1 VWQDLHH
8 ELSPRGVDVVTIA
21 LDAPDAAAPWL
32 EPIAPDG
39 PVALIDE
46 ALRTTDAFGW
56 VNVPSAIWYDERGTI
71 VRGPEVAF
79 LKPKQTVPIPPDA
92 PDAQREMLGYIN
104 AFPNDAATWM
114 AALRDWVERGAD
126 SPYALT
132 PDEVRDRSREFG
144 LDAARATAHYTLAE
158 HLRTSGHTD
167 DAIAH
172 QRRAHELDPQQ
183 WTRKRQA
190 WALAGGP
197 ERFGTSF
204 IDEMRALGPES
215 FYPPVRFSP

>member
-8 ELSPRGVDVVTIA
+8 EFAPRGVDVVTVA
-21 LDAPDAAAPWL
+21 LDTPKSAAPWL
-32 EPIAPDG
+32 EAIGPDG

-56 VNVPSAIWYDERGTI
+56 VNVPSAIWFDERGTI

-79 LKPKQTVPIPPDA
+79 LKP
-92 PDAQREMLGYIN
+92 N
-104 AFPNDAATWM
+104 AFSSDAEAWL
-114 AALRDWVERGAD
+114 AALRDWVEFGAD
-126 SPYALT
+126 SRFALT
-132 PDEVRDRSREFG
+132 PDEVRNRSRAFG
-144 LDAARATAHYTLAE
+144 LDAARAAAHYELAE
-158 HLRTSGHTD
+158 RLRTTGHTE
-167 DAIAH
+167 DAILH
-172 QRRAHELDPQQ
+172 QQRAHELDPEQ

-204 IDEMRALGPES
+204 VEEMRALGPES
-215 FYPPVRFSP
+215 FYPPTDLRR